1 MSVRVTEKTATLHCA
16 CLLFCTV
23 SAYVSGPFDQSA
35 LPTLSALV
43 VHVVAGGTLKMPTV
57 ACSEAPLDERYYTTV
72 RTVVLIV
79 LVFIFI
85 GFFFKTV
92 NTPRHRLKQPKFVLR
107 CTQLQVGLT
116 HAIS

>member
-85 GFFFKTV
+85 GFFF
-92 NTPRHRLKQPKFVLR
+92 
-107 CTQLQVGLT
+107 
-116 HAIS
+116 